1 MEPRTLQGAEALI
14 RQFPEALILQDA
26 EALHNVETKG
36 KC

>member
-14 RQFPEALILQDA
+14 LQFPEALILQDA